1 MPGAGTTVAPM
12 TTTTE
17 PSRLVYVTQGTA
29 SVSDAAVIEGR
40 GVGRS
45 RVEARTTSSGANT
58 TRQVELITSTR
69 FAEWLASMRAGPS

>member
-1 MPGAGTTVAPM
+1 
-12 TTTTE
+12 
-17 PSRLVYVTQGTA
+17 
-29 SVSDAAVIEGR
+29 VSDAPVIAGR

-69 FAEWLASMRAGPS
+69 FAEVEAELLAALRSAPS